1 MGYGVTLR
9 VTDMLYQPVI
19 CALVMGDVTT
29 EVKDGEI
36 QQAVDHEIEHRDDA
50 ACTTVAVVEGVDAF
64 KLVMN
69 DGHFDQ
75 WVDVVQRGVIDVLL
89 QIVHQSLNFAVV
101 LRWDVDNFI
110 GIIPQ
115 CGTGH
120 SAKASAVFDQFRLYL
135 LYIIQCEQ
143 ALLPC

>member
-1 MGYGVTLR
+1 MEEKVVEQLVLVGFGKERTEALLVFGHKHRYAFNEPDSLFRSNLDAFEQKEYPFLPSGEVGNGVTLR
-9 VTDMLYQPVI
+9 VTDMLYQPVV

-50 ACTTVAVVEGVDAF
+50 TCTTVAVVEGVDAC

-75 WVDVVQRGVIDVLL
+75 WVDVVQRG
-89 QIVHQSLNFAVV
+89 H
-101 LRWDVDNFI
+101 
-110 GIIPQ
+110 
-115 CGTGH
+115 
-120 SAKASAVFDQFRLYL
+120 
-135 LYIIQCEQ
+135 
-143 ALLPC
+143 

>member
-1 MGYGVTLR
+1 MGNGVTLR
-9 VTDMLYQPVI
+9 VTDMLYQPVV

-50 ACTTVAVVEGVDAF
+50 TGTTVAVVEGVDAF

-75 WVDVVQRGVIDVLL
+75 RVYVVQRGVIDVLL

-115 CGTGH
+115 CGTRHGT
-120 SAKASAVFDQFRLYL
+120 KASAVFDQFRLYL